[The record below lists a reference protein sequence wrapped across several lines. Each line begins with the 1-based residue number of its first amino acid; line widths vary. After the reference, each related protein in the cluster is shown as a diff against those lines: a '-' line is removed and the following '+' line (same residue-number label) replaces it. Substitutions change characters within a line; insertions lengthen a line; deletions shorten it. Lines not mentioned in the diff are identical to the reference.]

1 MTNEIILTD
10 GEVVKINPNLTAW
23 TLFNL
28 EKEGIIGKSFLSTL
42 LDTRGSSGNVHLL
55 DTFCVVYAAYRQ
67 ATVSDYMDFES
78 FMKKYEVDMTEAFKI
93 FGSVL
98 KKQKDK
104 NNMAKGFQQKAGKKA

>member
-1 MTNEIILTD
+1 MINEITLVD
-10 GEVVKINPNLTAW
+10 GEVVKISPNLTAW

-28 EKEGIIGKSFLSTL
+28 EKEGVIGKSFLSTL
-42 LDTRGSSGNVHLL
+42 LDTRGGAGNVDLL
-55 DTFCVVYAAYRQ
+55 DTFYVVYAAYRQ
-67 ATVSDYMDFES
+67 ANVSDYMNFEA
-78 FMKKYEVDMTEAFKI
+78 FMQKYEVDMTEAFKI

>member
-1 MTNEIILTD
+1 MTNEITLAD

-42 LDTRGSSGNVHLL
+42 LDTRGGAGNVDLL

-67 ATVSDYMDFES
+67 ANVSDYMNFES
-78 FMKKYEVDMTEAFKI
+78 FMQKYEVDMTEAFGI

>member
-42 LDTRGSSGNVHLL
+42 LDTRGDAGNVHLL

-78 FMKKYEVDMTEAFKI
+78 FMQKYEVDMTEAFKI